1 MAEDDDSW
9 IYDSVV
15 GFLNSPIWMVP
26 IESFV
31 DQNCLGFALNYERSN
46 VALFLF
52 KMFYFSYPVML
63 HPMTGAKVFI
73 YHRRHIYVGH
83 NLGNRKNGNTT
94 KYVPR
99 FHLVCT
105 IFPDPWL
112 VNLITS

>member
-46 VALFLF
+46 VALF
-52 KMFYFSYPVML
+52 
-63 HPMTGAKVFI
+63 FI
-73 YHRRHIYVGH
+73 
-83 NLGNRKNGNTT
+83 
-94 KYVPR
+94 
-99 FHLVCT
+99 
-105 IFPDPWL
+105 
-112 VNLITS
+112 